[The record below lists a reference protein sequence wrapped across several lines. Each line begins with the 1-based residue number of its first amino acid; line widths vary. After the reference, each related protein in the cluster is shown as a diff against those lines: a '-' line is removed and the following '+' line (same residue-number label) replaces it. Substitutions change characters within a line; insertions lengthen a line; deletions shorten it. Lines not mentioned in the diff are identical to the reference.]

1 MLDQFEAQMSQLLF
15 DEHERQSGDQP
26 EKPLDTSDQ
35 PDEPFDTFQVTVPPN
50 RDLAK
55 SEQRL
60 KSMVANRVT
69 R

>member
-1 MLDQFEAQMSQLLF
+1 
-15 DEHERQSGDQP
+15 
-26 EKPLDTSDQ
+26 
-35 PDEPFDTFQVTVPPN
+35 VTVPPN

-69 R
+69 RWVCQTVAQNVAHFYGGKSSPQFGLLQ